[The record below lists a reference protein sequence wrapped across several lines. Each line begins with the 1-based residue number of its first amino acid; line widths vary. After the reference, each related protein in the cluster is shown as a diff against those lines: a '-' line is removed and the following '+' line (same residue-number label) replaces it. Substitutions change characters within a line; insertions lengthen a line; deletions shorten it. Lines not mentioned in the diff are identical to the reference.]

1 MFKRKII
8 WTVVANQELQ
18 EILSYWIIRNHSNR
32 YSIHLKN
39 LIMETLDL
47 LREYPEMGR
56 NTNQVNVR
64 VKIIRDYLLF
74 YQFDDFTLTILSIWD
89 ARRNKK
95 RE

>member
-1 MFKRKII
+1 
-8 WTVVANQELQ
+8 
-18 EILSYWIIRNHSNR
+18 
-32 YSIHLKN
+32 
-39 LIMETLDL
+39 METLDL